1 MNKQFLIVLTGW
13 WMAFHALASIRV
25 TAEASPTT
33 VAVGEA
39 FRLEYKVNS
48 TDAEQIRPDAFNGV
62 EVLNGPAVSTFSS
75 YQLTNGR
82 ASSESSTTFTYIL
95 SPTREG
101 TLTLPA
107 ATVSVGG
114 RHYKSNA
121 VRIKVV
127 KGSGQPSRETIAQ
140 ENGPAM
146 RTRGA
151 VTNKDLFITVT
162 ANKTQVFEQEPIV
175 LTYKVYTL
183 VNLNQ
188 LVGKM
193 PDLKGFL
200 SQEVPLPQQKT
211 FAVERYGDK
220 LYRTTT
226 WSQYVMFPQQTG
238 KLTVPS
244 IRFEGAVTMENPNI
258 DPIDA
263 FFNGYDYTV
272 KVVRQTPT
280 IDIEVSPLPTPKP
293 KGFSGAVGDLKIR
306 AEVATREPKTN
317 EALTVRVTI
326 SGVGNMKLIKAPKL
340 TFPTSFEVYDPKIT
354 DKTKL
359 TAKGIAGEMV
369 YDYLVIPRQ
378 KGHYD
383 IPPVEFSYFDINTG
397 QYKTLQ
403 TQPLAVD
410 VAQGT
415 KSDAD
420 VRKEMELRQSDI
432 RALHVDD
439 GLAVHTAFWESG
451 VYGILYVIL
460 LVVFAATV
468 WTTRRYIKAN
478 ADIVGRR
485 GRAAGKNARL
495 RLAKAKAMLDSK
507 KRDAFYD
514 ETEKALQGYVAD
526 KFNIPQGQLSRETV
540 TATLTAAGVTE
551 ETVGRFN
558 ETLEG
563 CEFARFAPSGGD
575 KELEGFYEQVAEI
588 LSRIEQELKAKKK
601 K

>member
-1 MNKQFLIVLTGW
+1 MNKQILIMLMGW
-13 WMAFHALASIRV
+13 WVALHALADIRV

-114 RHYKSNA
+114 RNYKSNA

-127 KGSGQPSRETIAQ
+127 KGSGQPSRGTIAQ
-140 ENGPAM
+140 DDGPAM

-183 VNLNQ
+183 VNLKQ

-211 FAVERYGDK
+211 FTVERYGDK

-238 KLTVPS
+238 KLTIPS

-263 FFNGYDYTV
+263 FFNGYDYLV

-280 IDIEVSPLPTPKP
+280 IDINVKSLPTPKP
-293 KGFSGAVGDLKIR
+293 TGFSGAVGDLKIR
-306 AEVATREPKTN
+306 AEVVTREPKTN
-317 EALTVRVTI
+317 EALTVRLTVA
-326 SGVGNMKLIKAPKL
+326 GVGNMKLIKAPKL
-340 TFPTSFEVYDPKIT
+340 TFPTSFEAYEPKVT
-354 DKTKL
+354 DKTEL
-359 TAKGIAGEMV
+359 TAEGIAGEMI

-397 QYKTLQ
+397 EYKTLK
-403 TQPLAVD
+403 TQPLTVD

-420 VRKEMELRQSDI
+420 VEKEMELRKSDI
-432 RALHVDD
+432 RALHVDN
-439 GLAVHTAFWESG
+439 GLAQHTAFWGSTIYG
-451 VYGILYVIL
+451 VLYVIL
-460 LVVFAATV
+460 IGIFAATV

-495 RLAKAKAMLDSK
+495 RLAKAKAMLDHK
-507 KRDAFYD
+507 RRDAFYD

-526 KFNIPQGQLSRETV
+526 KFNIPKGQLSRGTV

-551 ETVGRFN
+551 ETVSRFN

-563 CEFARFAPSGGD
+563 CEYARFAPSGGD
-575 KELEGFYEQVAEI
+575 KELEGFYEQAADI